1 MSNIPISQVVQ
12 INPRVIGAGGA
23 QGSLDGLFLTQ
34 DDAVAPSRQLV
45 FYSAADVSKFFGPTS
60 DEAATAGVYFAGIIG
75 GGQQP
80 QSLTFARYA
89 LADAPAEVLGA
100 SFNGGLPDLQALSG
114 TLSVTTAA
122 PHTSSNIDLSAAT
135 SFANAATIMMA
146 GFTTPDFLISWDA
159 TRRRFI
165 VSTNAVGDVAA
176 ISAVTGTLA
185 APVGLSADA
194 GAQLQAAGVAADTP
208 ATAMDRVVAST
219 VNWYAFSTV
228 WFADIA
234 SRFLFAEWN
243 AARQFQFS
251 YLGWDEDVQA
261 LTPDN
266 PTCWGAMV
274 RNVPY
279 EGTLALRGNVRHAAA
294 VMSWAASTNFQ
305 IVNGRNTLA
314 FRRPVAVVEPRIDTL
329 AAANALLSNGYTYL
343 GDYASTANTYTV
355 FYNGAIGGQF
365 EWSDTYLGQVWLRRT
380 LQQALFETLQAYNT
394 LPYNTEG
401 YNAIYQGAQDTISQ
415 ATQNGV
421 IRAGVTLS
429 ASQRAQI
436 NAQAGADIAT
446 EVADRGWF
454 LQVTEPLSTSVRTER
469 GSPVVNL
476 WYCDGGSI
484 QKIVVS
490 STTVL

>member
-34 DDAVAPSRQLV
+34 DDATATGRPQV
-45 FYSAADVSKFFGPTS
+45 FYSAADVSTFFGAQS
-60 DEAATAGVYFAGIIG
+60 DEASAAAVYFAGIIG

-80 QSLTFARYA
+80 ASLTFARYA
-89 LADAPAEVLGA
+89 LAAAPAEVLGA
-100 SFNGGLPDLQALSG
+100 TYGGQLADLQSLTG
-114 TLSVTTAA
+114 TLIVTTAA
-122 PHTSSNIDLSAAT
+122 LHTSSNIDLSAAT

-159 TRRRFI
+159 DRRRFI
-165 VSTNAVGDVAA
+165 MSTNTVGAAAA

-185 APVGLSADA
+185 DPVGLSAEA
-194 GAQLQAAGVAADTP
+194 GAYVQAVGVAADTP
-208 ATAMDRVVAST
+208 ATAMDRVVATT
-219 VNWYAFSTV
+219 VNWGAFSTV

-243 AARQFQFS
+243 AEQQFQFM

-266 PTCWGAMV
+266 PTSWGSMV

-279 EGTLALRGNVRHAAA
+279 EGTMALRGNVRHAAA
-294 VMSWAASTNFQ
+294 VMAWAASTNYQ
-305 IVNGRNTLA
+305 VVNGRNTVA
-314 FRRPVAVVEPRIDTL
+314 FRQPVAVVQPRIDTL
-329 AAANALLSNGYTYL
+329 ANANALLSNGYTYL

-365 EWSDTYLGQVWLRRT
+365 AWADTFLGQVWLRRT

-446 EVADRGWF
+446 EVGDRGWF
-454 LQVTEPLSTSVRTER
+454 LQVTEPNSTSVRTER